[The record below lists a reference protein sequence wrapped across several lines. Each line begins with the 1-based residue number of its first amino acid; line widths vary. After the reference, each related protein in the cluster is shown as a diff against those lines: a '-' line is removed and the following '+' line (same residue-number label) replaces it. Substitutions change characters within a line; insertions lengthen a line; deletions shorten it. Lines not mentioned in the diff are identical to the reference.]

1 MKFYKDMCL
10 RFIKILNIGWATIA
24 YFIIAIITIDVIDKI
39 YGNFDEDKYRK
50 MSTFELNKSTLL
62 YLWVIGVLIYIV
74 RNIFPLIPFPLDG
87 IMGYDHNKV
96 QEVTSANLYAIFI
109 MLFNKRLQ
117 GYYSIIKER
126 LFDF

>member
-50 MSTFELNKSTLL
+50 MSTFELN
-62 YLWVIGVLIYIV
+62 
-74 RNIFPLIPFPLDG
+74 
-87 IMGYDHNKV
+87 
-96 QEVTSANLYAIFI
+96 
-109 MLFNKRLQ
+109 
-117 GYYSIIKER
+117 
-126 LFDF
+126 